1 MILDFRLRKPD
12 LPPCILT
19 SQIGHH
25 KWQPSVFEAPERRC
39 NFLVKLDEKKKIVD
53 ELKDK
58 FSKSKVVIVTDY
70 KGLDVTTINSLR
82 RELRELQVEYRVV
95 KNTLLIRATENTD
108 LAMIKDNFKG
118 PSAVAISYEDPV
130 APAKVLTDFAKDH
143 EQFDIKAGVIEG
155 RALDLPAIKALS
167 KLPSREE
174 LVGQLLFVMAGVPT
188 GLVRA
193 LSDIPRRLLNVLG
206 AVKNQKEAA

>member
-1 MILDFRLRKPD
+1 M
-12 LPPCILT
+12 
-19 SQIGHH
+19 
-25 KWQPSVFEAPERRC
+25 
-39 NFLVKLDEKKKIVD
+39 KLDEKKKIVD

-82 RELRELQVEYRVV
+82 RELRESQVEYRVV
-95 KNTLLIRATENTD
+95 KNTLLIRAAENTD

-118 PSAVAISYEDPV
+118 PSAIAISYEDPV

-143 EQFDIKAGVIEG
+143 EQLNIKAAVMEG
-155 RALDLPAIKALS
+155 RALGLAAIKALS

-174 LVGQLLFVMAGVPT
+174 IVGQLLSVMTGVPT

>member
-1 MILDFRLRKPD
+1 M
-12 LPPCILT
+12 
-19 SQIGHH
+19 
-25 KWQPSVFEAPERRC
+25 
-39 NFLVKLDEKKKIVD
+39 KLDEKKKIVD

-82 RELRELQVEYRVV
+82 RELRQSQVEYRVI
-95 KNTLLIRATENTD
+95 KNTLLIRAAENTD
-108 LAMIKDNFKG
+108 LAMIQNNFKG
-118 PSAVAISYEDPV
+118 PSAIAISYSDPV
-130 APAKVLTDFAKDH
+130 APAKVLIDFAKDH
-143 EQFDIKAGVIEG
+143 EQLDIKAAVIEG
-155 RALDLPAIKALS
+155 RALDLADIKALS

-174 LVGQLLFVMAGVPT
+174 IVGQLLFVMTAVPT

>member
-1 MILDFRLRKPD
+1 M
-12 LPPCILT
+12 
-19 SQIGHH
+19 
-25 KWQPSVFEAPERRC
+25 
-39 NFLVKLDEKKKIVD
+39 KLDEKKKIVD

-82 RELRELQVEYRVV
+82 RELRESQVEYRVV
-95 KNTLLIRATENTD
+95 KNTLLIRAAENTD

-118 PSAVAISYEDPV
+118 PSAIAISYEDPV

-143 EQFDIKAGVIEG
+143 EQLDIKAAVMEG
-155 RALDLPAIKALS
+155 RALDLAAIQALS
-167 KLPSREE
+167 KLPSREAI
-174 LVGQLLFVMAGVPT
+174 VGQLLSVMTGVPT

-193 LSDIPRRLLNVLG
+193 LSDVPRRLLNVLG

>member
-1 MILDFRLRKPD
+1 M
-12 LPPCILT
+12 
-19 SQIGHH
+19 
-25 KWQPSVFEAPERRC
+25 
-39 NFLVKLDEKKKIVD
+39 KLDEKKKIVD

-82 RELRELQVEYRVV
+82 RELRESQVEYRVV
-95 KNTLLIRATENTD
+95 KNTLLIRAAENTD

-118 PSAVAISYEDPV
+118 PSAIAISYEDPV

-143 EQFDIKAGVIEG
+143 EQLDIKAAVMEG
-155 RALDLPAIKALS
+155 RALDLAAIKALS

-174 LVGQLLFVMAGVPT
+174 IVGQLLFVMTGVPT

>member
-1 MILDFRLRKPD
+1 
-12 LPPCILT
+12 
-19 SQIGHH
+19 
-25 KWQPSVFEAPERRC
+25 
-39 NFLVKLDEKKKIVD
+39 VKLDEKKKNVE

-70 KGLDVTTINSLR
+70 KGLDVKTINSLR
-82 RELRELQVEYRVV
+82 RELRESQVEYRVV
-95 KNTLLIRATENTD
+95 KNTLLIRAAENTD
-108 LAMIKDNFKG
+108 LAMIQDNFKG
-118 PSAVAISYEDPV
+118 PSAVAISYDDPI

-143 EQFDIKAGVIEG
+143 EQLDIKAAVMEG
-155 RALDLPAIKALS
+155 RTLDLEAIRALS

-174 LVGQLLFVMAGVPT
+174 IIGRLLFVMTGVPT

>member
-1 MILDFRLRKPD
+1 M
-12 LPPCILT
+12 
-19 SQIGHH
+19 
-25 KWQPSVFEAPERRC
+25 
-39 NFLVKLDEKKKIVD
+39 KLDEKKKIVD

-82 RELRELQVEYRVV
+82 RELRESQVEYRVV
-95 KNTLLIRATENTD
+95 KNTLLIRAAENSD

-118 PSAVAISYEDPV
+118 PSAIAISYEDPV

-143 EQFDIKAGVIEG
+143 AQLDIKAAVMEG
-155 RALDLPAIKALS
+155 RALDLAAIKALS

-174 LVGQLLFVMAGVPT
+174 IVGQLLLVMTGVPT

-193 LSDIPRRLLNVLG
+193 LNDIPRRLLNVLS

>member
-1 MILDFRLRKPD
+1 M
-12 LPPCILT
+12 
-19 SQIGHH
+19 
-25 KWQPSVFEAPERRC
+25 
-39 NFLVKLDEKKKIVD
+39 KLDEKKKIVD

-82 RELRELQVEYRVV
+82 RELRESQVEYRVV
-95 KNTLLIRATENTD
+95 KNTLLIRAAENTD

-118 PSAVAISYEDPV
+118 PSAIAISYEDPV

-143 EQFDIKAGVIEG
+143 EQLNIKAAVMEG
-155 RALDLPAIKALS
+155 RALGLAAIKALS

-174 LVGQLLFVMAGVPT
+174 IVGQLLSVMTGVPT

-193 LSDIPRRLLNVLG
+193 LSDVPRRLLNVLG